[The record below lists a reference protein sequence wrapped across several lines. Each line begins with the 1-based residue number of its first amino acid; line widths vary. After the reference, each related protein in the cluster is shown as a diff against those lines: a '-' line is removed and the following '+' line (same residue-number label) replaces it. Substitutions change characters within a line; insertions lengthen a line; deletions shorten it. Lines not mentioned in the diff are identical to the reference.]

1 MIIIEECNSQI
12 NNFYDKLKQTHNNL
26 YLCETVKIVDN
37 ESTESNKTI
46 INYDMNN
53 KIIQNKIIK
62 MQKIINKI
70 EQMPQNNIN
79 LKYYNLYNKE
89 NKKKIK
95 LVQIQ
100 YRKISNYF
108 NKIRKLKSPPSLEMK
123 ISRLNQKRVH
133 TYKKLI

>member
-12 NNFYDKLKQTHNNL
+12 NNFYNKLKQTHNNL
-26 YLCETVKIVDN
+26 YLCDTVKIVDN

-46 INYDMNN
+46 INYNMNN
-53 KIIQNKIIK
+53 KLIQNKVVK

-70 EQMPQNNIN
+70 EQMLENKIN

-95 LVQIQ
+95 LVQLQ

-108 NKIRKLKSPPSLEMK
+108 NKIRKLKSPPALEMK